1 MTLRDATPTARI
13 STSTSLRPSAVAVVR
28 DRAYIKW
35 ADHRPRSPNPMRRC
49 RGWGPV
55 THVVS
60 GMMNPMRDPFRRV
73 QIGLV
78 ALVIVLVAGT
88 SGYLLL
94 GYDFLDAVYQ
104 TVTTVTTVGFT
115 SARPLGAG
123 SKTFTIVLILV
134 GVGTALYTFSAVLE
148 VLIEGH
154 MRDLVRRRKMERDIA
169 RMSGHVIVCGW
180 GRVGREVA
188 RFLVSAG
195 RQVVVVDHDL
205 ERLAVVPYASVH
217 GDVTDDETLRQA
229 GVERAATLVAA
240 IDTDADNLYVTVAG
254 RSMRPDLQI
263 IARARNE
270 SSEPKLLRAGAD
282 RVVNPQQLG
291 GDRMASFVT
300 QPLVVDFVDVVM
312 HDGTLEFRLEEQAV
326 SATSSLS
333 GSTLRSAQLR
343 DRTGALVLAIRR
355 PDGFF
360 VTNPSPEDVIEAG
373 DVLISVGTAE
383 QLAALAEFAA
393 RP

>member
-1 MTLRDATPTARI
+1 MAGG
-13 STSTSLRPSAVAVVR
+13 S
-28 DRAYIKW
+28 
-35 ADHRPRSPNPMRRC
+35 
-49 RGWGPV
+49 V
-55 THVVS
+55 THVAS

-73 QIGLV
+73 RIGLV
-78 ALVIVLVAGT
+78 ALALVLVAGT
-88 SGYLLL
+88 TGYLLL
-94 GYDFLDAVYQ
+94 GFDFLDSLYQ

-115 SARPLGAG
+115 SPRPLGAG
-123 SKTFTIVLILV
+123 SKTFTILLILV

-154 MRDLVRRRKMERDIA
+154 MRDLVRRRKMEGDIA

-195 RQVVVVDHDL
+195 RQVVVIDRDL
-205 ERLAVVPYASVH
+205 DRLAVVPYASVH

-229 GVERAATLVAA
+229 GIERAATLVAA

-254 RSMRPDLQI
+254 KSMRPDLQI

-312 HDGTLEFRLEEQAV
+312 HDGTLEFRLEELAV
-326 SATSSLS
+326 SAASSLS

-383 QLAALAEFAA
+383 QLATLAEFAA